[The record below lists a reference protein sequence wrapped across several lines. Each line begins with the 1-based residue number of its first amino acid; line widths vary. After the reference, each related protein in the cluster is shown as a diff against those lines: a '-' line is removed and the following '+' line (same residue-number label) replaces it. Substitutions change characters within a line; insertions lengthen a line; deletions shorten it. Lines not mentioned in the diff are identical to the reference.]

1 MHTPW
6 ADWELFLAVAERG
19 SFTGAAAALG
29 LTQPTVSRRIVAL
42 EEHLGRPLFRRDV
55 DGAHLTAEGERLLA
69 SAEQMARWAGELE
82 RTAENWTDQPEGV
95 VRITA
100 APGLAH
106 DVLVPFARNLK
117 QTLPDIR
124 LELFAG
130 IETIDL
136 SRGQA
141 EIAVRT
147 RKPTQPDLML
157 VASIRVRL
165 GVFVSK
171 SYAARLAARST
182 PLTAAEIDWVSW
194 SAPLEHLTPRPEL
207 EALIP
212 GFRPA
217 FASNDYIVQ
226 QRAVAEGLGAMI
238 QPAVRHADEPYA
250 PELVELPTGLTLP
263 TGEMFVVCAKTMR
276 WVPRVQA
283 VLTELLAHFEKVEGV
298 TIERPTP

>member
-19 SFTGAAAALG
+19 SFTAAAAALG

-55 DGAHLTAEGERLLA
+55 DGAHLTTEGERLLPA
-69 SAEQMARWAGELE
+69 AEQMARWAGELG
-82 RTAENWTDQPEGV
+82 RAAENWTDQPEGV

-117 QTLPDIR
+117 TKLPDIR

-136 SRGQA
+136 SRGHA
-141 EIAVRT
+141 ELAVRT

-157 VASIRVRL
+157 AASVRVRL

-171 SYAARLAARST
+171 AYAKKLKKRAVE
-182 PLTAAEIDWVSW
+182 PHEIDWVSW
-194 SAPLEHLTPRPEL
+194 SAPLEHMTPRPEL

-212 GFRPA
+212 SFRPS
-217 FASNDYIVQ
+217 FASNDFIVQ

-238 QPAVRHADEPYA
+238 LPAVRHGDEPYG
-250 PELVELPTGLTLP
+250 ELVELDTRLP
-263 TGEMFVVCAKTMR
+263 LPQGEMFVVCAKTMR

-283 VLTELLAHFEKVEGV
+283 VLGELLAHFERAEGV
-298 TIERPTP
+298 MVERGATT